1 MIVTDLLINNNNH
14 HLGAITS
21 IFGMFF
27 GGGGPSTEEVLK
39 DEFKKQKEFIEKQFK
54 EQETFMEKL
63 MTRTQLEN
71 VQSKALGVLD
81 ALESRHAYI
90 FAFEGMATCLSE
102 DVINQATLRV
112 EYFMDESSAQTIKH
126 AFDMHCQE
134 ILTSAEKRQSQVVCS
149 LLIYTYLTIEVKRH
163 EILIIMMGLLSNSER
178 FEELTMGYLN
188 VQEYQRERLTKW
200 LTTTIGDNYCA
211 IFVYHKAVWNGKE
224 KQLEETLD
232 IIGRFAPKLEDVKA
246 DCERGNFSNIF

>member
-1 MIVTDLLINNNNH
+1 
-14 HLGAITS
+14 
-21 IFGMFF
+21 MFF

-54 EQETFMEKL
+54 EQEKFMKNL
-63 MTRTQLEN
+63 MTQTQLEN
-71 VQSKALGVLD
+71 VQSKAFGLLD

-90 FAFEGMATCLSE
+90 SAYEGVATCLSE
-102 DVINQATLRV
+102 DVTNQVTLRV
-112 EYFMDESSAQTIKH
+112 EYFMDESNTQVIKH
-126 AFDMHCQE
+126 AFDMYCPE
-134 ILTSAEKRQSQVVCS
+134 ELKIGKKRNSQDVCS
-149 LLIYTYLTIEVKRH
+149 LLIYTYLTIEVKRQ
-163 EILIIMMGLLSNSER
+163 EILTIMMGLLSNSER

-232 IIGRFAPKLEDVKA
+232 IIGRFAPKLEDKKA
-246 DCERGNFSNIF
+246 DCKKGNFSNIF